1 MKRHPCFTSQLKQFP
16 WARIELDATF
26 NHRIFEARLGVYGPG
41 IKFGFW
47 SVPVAPDMHDK
58 KEELPHPEGYIH
70 GEMMLQQQWPGDID
84 TWKLG
89 HLNTKGD
96 IIPRLSFTTEFP
108 PPSRVEPGQIK
119 DWQSWYTWRGLSM
132 ASPAALLMHYPLS
145 VYHILVDILQI
156 AKYRDV
162 STERQ
167 ALQIHY
173 IGAEKEL
180 NHLPLY
186 DFSLSLF
193 IAHQVSSQILRTSSF
208 TSLRGYHARLF
219 WKACIRTRQ
228 KGSQKL
234 PRLPCDKGHRLELHC
249 TTSDWRRLHRNQ
261 AILKN
266 RILDGR
272 CPQRLQARCSHRSQ
286 RRSGNV

>member
-1 MKRHPCFTSQLKQFP
+1 MKRHPYFTSQLKQFP
-16 WARIELDATF
+16 WARIELDGTF

-58 KEELPHPEGYIH
+58 REELPHPEGYIH

-89 HLNTKGD
+89 HLNAKGD

-156 AKYRDV
+156 AKYRDI
-162 STERQ
+162 STECQ

-186 DFSLSLF
+186 DVCSTS
-193 IAHQVSSQILRTSSF
+193 IYRTPSIPDSQS
-208 TSLRGYHARLF
+208 
-219 WKACIRTRQ
+219 
-228 KGSQKL
+228 
-234 PRLPCDKGHRLELHC
+234 
-249 TTSDWRRLHRNQ
+249 
-261 AILKN
+261 
-266 RILDGR
+266 
-272 CPQRLQARCSHRSQ
+272 
-286 RRSGNV
+286 

>member
-16 WARIELDATF
+16 WARIELDGTF

-47 SVPVAPDMHDK
+47 SVSVAPDMHDK
-58 KEELPHPEGYIH
+58 REELPHPEGYIH

-84 TWKLG
+84 AWRLG
-89 HLNTKGD
+89 HLNAKGD

-108 PPSRVEPGQIK
+108 PPSQVEPGQIK
-119 DWQSWYTWRGLSM
+119 DWQSWYTWRGLST

-145 VYHILVDILQI
+145 VYHILVDILKI

-186 DFSLSLF
+186 DVCSTTIYRTPSV
-193 IAHQVSSQILRTSSF
+193 IADSQ
-208 TSLRGYHARLF
+208 
-219 WKACIRTRQ
+219 
-228 KGSQKL
+228 
-234 PRLPCDKGHRLELHC
+234 
-249 TTSDWRRLHRNQ
+249 N
-261 AILKN
+261 
-266 RILDGR
+266 
-272 CPQRLQARCSHRSQ
+272 
-286 RRSGNV
+286 